1 MRILDLSPMKQNQ
14 PDPANESALAELHE
28 RFALGLLRFF
38 QRKVSGGGV
47 SSQAYGDRAD
57 ELAQRTWIEFWQALQ
72 SGSYDPTRAKH
83 STFLYAVAS
92 IIWLRSVRE
101 EGRNSRIGVLPDSD
115 EWLPASQADDPSHAA
130 DLASAIEVI
139 RRVVAGSEST
149 APLSD
154 DDRVILRA
162 VADDCSERE
171 IAAQLGVSPSTA
183 HERKRA
189 VLARI
194 ADFLRG
200 KGIDLSQNRRA
211 QETPTAKNQ

>member
-1 MRILDLSPMKQNQ
+1 MRILDESPMKQNQ
-14 PDPANESALAELHE
+14 PEHANEGALAELHE
-28 RFALGLLRFF
+28 RFAPGLLRFF

-57 ELAQRTWIEFWQALQ
+57 ELAQRTWIEFWRALQ

-115 EWLPASQADDPSHAA
+115 EWLPTSQADDPSHAA

-139 RRVVAGSEST
+139 RRVVAGIEST

>member
-1 MRILDLSPMKQNQ
+1 MRILDESPMKQNQ
-14 PDPANESALAELHE
+14 PDHANESALEVLHE
-28 RFALGLLRFF
+28 RFAPGLLRFF

-47 SSQAYGDRAD
+47 SNQSYSDRAE
-57 ELAQRTWIEFWQALQ
+57 ELAQRTWIEFWKALQ
-72 SGSYDPTRAKH
+72 SGSYDPARAKH

-139 RRVVAGSEST
+139 RRVVAGSEPT

-154 DDRVILRA
+154 VDREILRA
-162 VADDCSERE
+162 VADERSERE

-189 VLARI
+189 VLARV

-200 KGIDLSQNRRA
+200 KGVDFPPNRRA
-211 QETPTAKNQ
+211 EGAPAAKNQ

>member
-1 MRILDLSPMKQNQ
+1 MRILAPSPMKQNQ
-14 PDPANESALAELHE
+14 PDDSKNTALGELHE
-28 RFALGLLRFF
+28 RFAPGLLHFF

-47 SSQAYGDRAD
+47 SSQAYGDRAE
-57 ELAQRTWIEFWQALQ
+57 ELAQRTWIEFWRALQ

-139 RRVVAGSEST
+139 RRVVAGAEPT

-154 DDRVILRA
+154 ADREILRA
-162 VADDCSERE
+162 VAEDCSERE

-211 QETPTAKNQ
+211 QEIPPAKNQ

>member
-1 MRILDLSPMKQNQ
+1 MKQNQ
-14 PDPANESALAELHE
+14 PDDSKNTALGEFHE
-28 RFALGLLRFF
+28 RFAPGLLRFF

-47 SSQAYGDRAD
+47 SSQAYGDRAE
-57 ELAQRTWIEFWQALQ
+57 ELAQRTWIEFWRALQ

-101 EGRNSRIGVLPDSD
+101 EGRNSRIGALPDSD

-139 RRVVAGSEST
+139 RRVVAGIEPA

-154 DDRVILRA
+154 ADREILRA

-211 QETPTAKNQ
+211 QEIPPAKNQ

>member
-1 MRILDLSPMKQNQ
+1 MRILDESPMKQNQ
-14 PDPANESALAELHE
+14 PDPANKSALAELHE
-28 RFALGLLRFF
+28 RFAPGLLRFF
-38 QRKVSGGGV
+38 QRKVSGGGL

-57 ELAQRTWIEFWQALQ
+57 ELAQRTWIEFWKALQ

-115 EWLPASQADDPSHAA
+115 EWLPTSQADDPSHAA

-139 RRVVAGSEST
+139 RRVVAGSEPA
-149 APLSD
+149 APFGD

-211 QETPTAKNQ
+211 QEIPTAKKQ

>member
-1 MRILDLSPMKQNQ
+1 MRILDVSPMKQNQ
-14 PDPANESALAELHE
+14 PDPANENALKVLHA
-28 RFALGLLRFF
+28 RFSPGLLRFF
-38 QRKVSGGGV
+38 QRKVSGGGA
-47 SSQAYGDRAD
+47 SSHPHGDRAE
-57 ELAQRTWIEFWQALQ
+57 ELAQRTWIEFWRALQ
-72 SGSYDPTRAKH
+72 SGNYDPARAKH
-83 STFLYAVAS
+83 STFLYGVAS

-101 EGRNSRIGVLPDSD
+101 QGRNGRIGVLPDGD
-115 EWLPASQADDPSHAA
+115 EWLPANDADDPSHAA

-139 RRVVAGSEST
+139 RRVVAGTEPT
-149 APLSD
+149 APFGD

-211 QETPTAKNQ
+211 EKTPTAKNQ

>member
-1 MRILDLSPMKQNQ
+1 MKPNQ
-14 PDPANESALAELHE
+14 PEHAKEGALAELHD
-28 RFALGLLRFF
+28 RFAPGLLRFF

-47 SSQAYGDRAD
+47 PNQAYGDRAD
-57 ELAQRTWIEFWQALQ
+57 ELAQRTWIEFWRALQ
-72 SGSYDPTRAKH
+72 SGSYDPSRAKH

-101 EGRNSRIGVLPDSD
+101 EGRNSRIAVLPDSD
-115 EWLPASQADDPSHAA
+115 EWLPTSQADDPSHAA

-139 RRVVAGSEST
+139 RRVVAGAEST

-211 QETPTAKNQ
+211 KETSTAKKQ